1 MVAWRSGAGD
11 RAVGVSFGFSGELV
25 GVEGRAADGEP
36 CLMEPG
42 RPKGDWRDPRALLKK
57 RGDGFES
64 EGADCSVL
72 AWDGAKGEGRRE
84 ERRLHAYHDVVSLVG
99 ALRDRSIG
107 QHGQHGQ

>member
-1 MVAWRSGAGD
+1 MLVVAWRSGAGD

-42 RPKGDWRDPRALLKK
+42 RPKGDWREPRALLKK

-72 AWDGAKGEGRRE
+72 AWHGAKG
-84 ERRLHAYHDVVSLVG
+84 G
-99 ALRDRSIG
+99 APPACIP
-107 QHGQHGQ
+107 